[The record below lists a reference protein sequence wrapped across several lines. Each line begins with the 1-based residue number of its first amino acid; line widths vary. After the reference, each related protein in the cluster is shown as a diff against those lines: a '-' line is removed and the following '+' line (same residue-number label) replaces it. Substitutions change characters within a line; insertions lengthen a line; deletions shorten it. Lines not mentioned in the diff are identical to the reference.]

1 MFGCLNQLGF
11 GPDQFKSGVD
21 KPGTWED
28 EYANATGLTMVCIV
42 LPVALA
48 KHLAAAAACR
58 NSAILEWFALLLRNR
73 R

>member
-1 MFGCLNQLGF
+1 
-11 GPDQFKSGVD
+11 
-21 KPGTWED
+21 
-28 EYANATGLTMVCIV
+28 V
-42 LPVALA
+42 LPVSLA